1 MSCRVRRG
9 PVACRCQI
17 GFSKN
22 VRLSALPPEYDE
34 NQFWVFV
41 IRHRFVGVAGSV
53 PASQSRL
60 TGLNRFFSLDAI

>member
-1 MSCRVRRG
+1 M
-9 PVACRCQI
+9 VASRCPA

-22 VRLSALPPEYDE
+22 DQLAGLPPEYDV
-34 NQFWVFV
+34 NRFWVFV